1 MGNACVHEL
10 RARDL
15 KTIAPIEPGRIALC
29 VQAHVRVPALTR
41 LLDQDLQQQRT
52 HALAAPL
59 AQHRHAPDMAIGQQP
74 PRSDRGAIG
83 GKGERMVA
91 PRVVFVQFQFQRH
104 ALLAHEHLLAY
115 AARLGAGLVPIAQAD
130 GERRHRHGGYNT
142 RLLRE
147 FNMHSLWDDKEAAQ
161 CRGDLDLRVYSSRL
175 LGRDR
180 TLVLHGG
187 GNTSVKLVE
196 KNLFGEDENVLY
208 IKGSGWDLET
218 IEAAGFAPVQLDYLQ
233 RLAQLDALSDTQ
245 MVNQLATHL
254 LRAAAP
260 APSVETILHA
270 CLPYKFVDHTHADA
284 VLAVTDTA
292 DGERR
297 IREIYG
303 DAVVVIPYVMPGFD
317 LARLCACEYP
327 RQAGAGTIGMVLLN
341 HGIFSFGES
350 ARQSYE
356 RMIDLVSR
364 AEDYLKR
371 ERAWDAPPRAVK
383 PARID
388 TLQQAQ
394 LRRALS
400 ATAGAPMIMATHADE
415 DALAFAQRADLDA
428 LSQQGPVTP
437 DHIIRTK
444 RIPMLGR
451 DVDAYARDYK
461 AYFEE
466 HAPQSREA
474 KTMLDPAPRM
484 VLYPDFGLAA
494 AGRSA
499 KDATIVAEL
508 YQHSMQVMQRAQA
521 LGGYRALP
529 SRDLFDVEYWDLEQ
543 AKLKKGGTP
552 PPYSGEIALVTG
564 AASGIGKA
572 CVSAL
577 LARGAAV
584 IGLDIN
590 PAIETIYQ
598 RNDFLGLHCDLTD
611 EGAIKAALERAVI
624 AYGGL
629 DMLVLNA
636 GVFAA
641 SRKISELSTE
651 AWRRV
656 MAINLDAN
664 LVLLRACH
672 PLLKLAPKGGRVVV
686 IGSKNVPAPG
696 PGAAAY
702 SASKAALNQLAR
714 VAALEWGAD
723 GIRINSLHPN
733 AVFDTGIWTEEV
745 LAQRARHY
753 GLTVAE
759 YKTNNVLKTE
769 VRSRDVAE
777 LAAEMCGPLFA
788 KTTAAQVPVDG
799 GNERVI

>member
-1 MGNACVHEL
+1 
-10 RARDL
+10 
-15 KTIAPIEPGRIALC
+15 
-29 VQAHVRVPALTR
+29 
-41 LLDQDLQQQRT
+41 
-52 HALAAPL
+52 
-59 AQHRHAPDMAIGQQP
+59 
-74 PRSDRGAIG
+74 
-83 GKGERMVA
+83 
-91 PRVVFVQFQFQRH
+91 
-104 ALLAHEHLLAY
+104 
-115 AARLGAGLVPIAQAD
+115 
-130 GERRHRHGGYNT
+130 
-142 RLLRE
+142 
-147 FNMHSLWDDKEAAQ
+147 MHSLWDDKEAAQ
-161 CRGDLDLRVYSSRL
+161 CRSELDLRVYSSRL
-175 LGRDR
+175 LGRDK

-187 GNTSVKLVE
+187 GNTSVKLVQ

-218 IEAAGFAPVQLDYLQ
+218 IEEAGFAPVQLDYLL
-233 RLAQLDALSDTQ
+233 RLSRLDALPDTQ
-245 MVNQLATHL
+245 MVNELATHM
-254 LRAAAP
+254 LRSSAP

-284 VLAVTDTA
+284 VLAVTNTPH
-292 DGERR
+292 GERR

-303 DAVVVIPYVMPGFD
+303 DTVMIMPYVMPGFE
-317 LARLCACEYP
+317 LAMLCAQEYP
-327 RQAGAGTIGMVLLN
+327 RQAGANTNGMVLMN
-341 HGIFSFGES
+341 HGIFSFGDS
-350 ARQSYE
+350 AKQSYE
-356 RMIDLVSR
+356 RMIALVRR
-364 AEDYLKR
+364 AEDYLKAKG
-371 ERAWDAPPRAVK
+371 AWDIPVPGMR
-383 PARID
+383 PAKID
-388 TLQQAQ
+388 SLRQAQ
-394 LRRALS
+394 LRRKLS
-400 ATAGAPMIMATHADE
+400 EVAGAPMIMATHADE
-415 DALAFAQRADLDA
+415 EALAFARRADVA
-428 LSQQGPVTP
+428 TLSQQGPVTP

-444 RIPMLGR
+444 RVPMLGT
-451 DVDAYARDYK
+451 DVGAYAR
-461 AYFEE
+461 AYRSYFDE
-466 HAPQSREA
+466 HAPHAKEP
-474 KTMLDPAPRM
+474 KTMLDAAPRM
-484 VLYPDFGLAA
+484 ALDPEFGLAA

-499 KDATIVAEL
+499 KDAAIVAEL
-508 YQHSMQVMQRAQA
+508 YQHSMQVMHRSQA
-521 LGGYRALP
+521 LGGYHALP
-529 SRDLFDVEYWDLEQ
+529 ARELFEVEYWDLEQ
-543 AKLKKGGTP
+543 AKLRKGGKP
-552 PPYSGEIALVTG
+552 PPYTGEIALVTG

-572 CVSAL
+572 CVDSL

-584 IGLDIN
+584 VGLDVN
-590 PAIETIYQ
+590 PAVETIYQ
-598 RNDFLGLHCDLTD
+598 RKDFFGIRCDLTD
-611 EGAIKAALERAVI
+611 EQAIRLALERAVI

-636 GVFAA
+636 GIFAA
-641 SRKISELSTE
+641 SRKISELGTDE
-651 AWRRV
+651 WRKV

-664 LVLLRACH
+664 LFLLRAAH

-753 GLTVAE
+753 GLTVDE